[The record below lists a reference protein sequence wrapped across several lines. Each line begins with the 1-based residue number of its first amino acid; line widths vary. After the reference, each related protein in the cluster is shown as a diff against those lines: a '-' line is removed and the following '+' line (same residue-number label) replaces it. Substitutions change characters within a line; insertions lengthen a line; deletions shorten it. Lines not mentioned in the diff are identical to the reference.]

1 MERWT
6 SQCSCSLGGI
16 KGVSEIPQAQVTKGK
31 CNELDF
37 INRKILGQRESEPSP
52 HSGCKDLGIARGWV
66 KGRPRGAPCSLFG
79 RSMLASGPGG

>member
-37 INRKILGQRESEPSP
+37 LGQRESEPSP

-66 KGRPRGAPCSLFG
+66 KGRPRGASCSLFG